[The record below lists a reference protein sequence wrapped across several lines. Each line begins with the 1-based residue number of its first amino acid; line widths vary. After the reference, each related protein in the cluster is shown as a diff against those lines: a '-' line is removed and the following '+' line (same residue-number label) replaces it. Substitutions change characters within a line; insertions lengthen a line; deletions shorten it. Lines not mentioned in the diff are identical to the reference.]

1 MGNGHEDKSIIP
13 RTYDDLKSEYL
24 MDENPHDLWNSL
36 KERYEQQN
44 AAEKHDELL
53 LKNHHQ
59 RPTGTA
65 PLPEVNSN
73 VQNTKRFDSNKRR
86 PKNFK
91 GRNNHIKKQK
101 FHRNNKGKSIFNN
114 KDKSDICRKCGC
126 YSHTTKKC
134 HTPKHL
140 VDLYLKSVGRSR
152 PTQGKR
158 FEAHFNLQS
167 DTTKTTSCSQN
178 VHPELNNDITLKEQ
192 EDLEGMDNML
202 VDFASNDLFGDFD

>member
-1 MGNGHEDKSIIP
+1 MHNANGPTFAFRTLSPLENTIMLFTKSAQ
-13 RTYDDLKSEYL
+13 DCFS
-24 MDENPHDLWNSL
+24 
-36 KERYEQQN
+36 
-44 AAEKHDELL
+44 AEKHDELL

-126 YSHTTKKC
+126 YSHTPKKC

-167 DTTKTTSCSQN
+167 DTTRTTSCSQN